1 MKKYNVFKILTISIL
16 VTVVL
21 SFLIP
26 QTSFDNYGNLSKGS
40 INPISIIDSF
50 ANGLTSLGVF
60 LNAFVYILC
69 IGIFYFVLKKTKKY
83 DETITNTAYMFR
95 NKKVVFNIISIC
107 TFAIVTAITSDVMP
121 MLIFIPAFIDIS
133 KKLGYDSKISILTT
147 IGSII
152 LGSSASLYTN
162 YANQILGSVVG
173 DNILFKIIILLIT
186 IVSLIVFT
194 VVFGKTPEDTKLEKV
209 GKKSVSFI
217 SISFDIILVL
227 ILLGMTSWS
236 SYFGFNG
243 FTELH
248 SNIANFK
255 IFNVSPFISLI
266 GASVAALGS
275 WTVFDLSVLLLILS
289 LISAI
294 VYRVK
299 FDELLQSVAEGIKKS
314 LPYALIIVIANI
326 VLVNVYNSGFFYTIL
341 TGLAKMSDKLFSSAI
356 ISMLASFVYPDY
368 TYASQFTLSTITAVA
383 SSTEFNIVLALIF
396 QAIYSLFLLIM
407 PTSILLLMGLRYTNV
422 RYKDWFKFIFKYVIV
437 LLAFIFTILFVA
449 SINFIGIPSI
459 IFLIIISI
467 IGYALLIVSLV
478 LKFSS
483 KTVVVEPKKEEI
495 KVETKTEEV
504 KKEEP
509 KKQATQVKK
518 PTTKK
523 KTTNKKSKK

>member
-95 NKKVVFNIISIC
+95 NIKVVFNIISIC

-121 MLIFIPAFIDIS
+121 MLIFVPAFIDIS

-152 LGSSASLYTN
+152 LGSSASLLYTN
-162 YANQILGSVVG
+162 YANQILGSVVT

-275 WTVFDLSVLLLILS
+275 WKVFDLSVLLLILS

-294 VYRVK
+294 IYRVK

-341 TGLAKMSDKLFSSAI
+341 TGLAKMSDKLFSSTI

-383 SSTEFNIVLALIF
+383 SSTEFNVVLTLVF

-449 SINFIGIPSI
+449 SINSIGIPSI

-467 IGYALLIVSLV
+467 MGYALLIVSLV

-483 KTVVVEPKKEEI
+483 KFVVVEPKKEEV
-495 KVETKTEEV
+495 KTETKTVEV
-504 KKEEP
+504 KKTNQS
-509 KKQATQVKK
+509 KVD
-518 PTTKK
+518 KK
-523 KTTNKKSKK
+523 KTNTKSKK